1 MTDQRNNH
9 LIGNGLSREA
19 VKFIAILTMT
29 GNHAAAALLPPGP
42 SVQSFSKYRIFYR
55 HCHVFFPGGGV
66 SVYQL

>member
-19 VKFIAILTMT
+19 VKFIAILTALPICCSF
-29 GNHAAAALLPPGP
+29 AAAWP

-55 HCHVFFPGGGV
+55 RCHVFFPDGGI